1 MWDGVP
7 MTSVAKWRAARRCNI
22 ILHTMFPTIRLSLAA
37 FSSEQTFRHEW
48 ISAWMRFT
56 WHVLLLSSHISHV
69 RRARQG
75 GGESLLQ
82 HHLTMTY
89 PFLAIGRLVHLLP
102 HNWSWR
108 EWVLAVGLMN
118 GRVHRNHALLIEKTQ
133 FPHYEVYFVILTVTA
148 PLWSSGSWLQ
158 IRRPGFDSWHYQKK
172 K

>member
-1 MWDGVP
+1 MRDGVP
-7 MTSVAKWRAARRCNI
+7 MTFLTKWCATGRRNI
-22 ILHTMFPTIRLSLAA
+22 ILHTILFPTIHLSIAA
-37 FSSEQTFRHEW
+37 FRAEQTFRHEW

-102 HNWSWR
+102 HIWSWR
-108 EWVLAVGLMN
+108 EWVLAVGVMN
-118 GRVHRNHALLIEKTQ
+118 DRVHWKHALLILN
-133 FPHYEVYFVILTVTA
+133 EVPTLRSLLCTT
-148 PLWSSGSWLQ
+148 
-158 IRRPGFDSWHYQKK
+158 DNTE
-172 K
+172 